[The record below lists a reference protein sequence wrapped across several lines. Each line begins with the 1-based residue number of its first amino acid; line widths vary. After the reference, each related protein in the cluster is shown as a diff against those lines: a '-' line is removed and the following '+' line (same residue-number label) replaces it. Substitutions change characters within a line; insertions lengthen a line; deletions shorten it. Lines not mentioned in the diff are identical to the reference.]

1 MKKTALILS
10 LSSMLLGGAAQADTI
25 LGIYAGADGWRTA
38 AEGSFASSDEM
49 QTFNFEDKT
58 QQSFYLALEHPVPL
72 LPNIRIQHNPLKA
85 NGVSDISAGFSFAGV
100 NFFDATQV
108 RNQVDLTSTDYVLYY
123 EILDNDLISIDF
135 GVNGK
140 YIDGLV
146 AVEQVAADGVSA
158 EQDVSQWLPMVYTSA
173 AVGLPLTGLQVFA
186 NGSFLSYDGSRV
198 YDAQAGIA
206 YALMDNLAVDLTLKL
221 GYRAVNLRLDDID
234 DLYAN
239 LDFKGVFAG
248 IELHF

>member
-49 QTFNFEDKT
+49 QTFNFADKT

-72 LPNIRIQHNPLKA
+72 LPNVRIQHNPLESEGLS
-85 NGVSDISAGFSFAGV
+85 NISAGFNFAGET
-100 NFFDATQV
+100 FTADTQV

-135 GVNGK
+135 GINGK
-140 YIDGLV
+140 YIDGYV
-146 AVEQVAADGVSA
+146 AVAETSA
-158 EQDVSQWLPMVYTSA
+158 NGLDAGQDVSQWLPMLYTSA
-173 AVGLPLTGLQVFA
+173 AVGLPLTGVTVFA

-206 YALMDNLAVDLTLKL
+206 YALLDNLAVDLTLKL